1 MMSRWPNVGVV
12 TCEDDEEGRGEE
24 GVTLPEGDMG
34 EEGGGGREREAG
46 EHCLSSSSCWGE
58 LLSGPYCETF
68 PLMGPH
74 PL

>member
-34 EEGGGGREREAG
+34 EEGGGGRSGEA
-46 EHCLSSSSCWGE
+46 
-58 LLSGPYCETF
+58 
-68 PLMGPH
+68 
-74 PL
+74 